1 MSVVDSIKNN
11 PKLKKL
17 VLYLLIIPQ
26 EARPRLWVRW
36 FVNPFKHHYGRGSLV
51 RWKTRLDVLPFNPFE
66 VGAKAII
73 EDYVTINNGMGGVF
87 IGDRS
92 LIGISSV
99 LIGPIRLG
107 NDVIIAQHVV
117 FSGLNHGYQDLTM
130 PINDQPCTTADIV
143 VEDEVWIGANA
154 VVTAGVHIGKHAVV
168 AAGSVVTK
176 DVPAYSVVGGN
187 PARVIKQYNAA
198 SAVWERVR

>member
-1 MSVVDSIKNN
+1 MSVVDRIKSS

-26 EARPRLWVRW
+26 QARPRLWVRW
-36 FVNPFKHHYGRGSLV
+36 FVNPFKHRYGRGSLV
-51 RWKTRLDVLPFNPFE
+51 RWNTRLDVLPFNPFE

-73 EDYVTINNGMGGVF
+73 EDFVTINNGMGGVF
-87 IGDRS
+87 IGDRA
-92 LIGISSV
+92 LVGISSV

-117 FSGLNHGYQDLTM
+117 FSGLNHGYQDITI
-130 PINDQPCTTADIV
+130 PINDQPCTTADII

-154 VVTAGVHIGKHAVV
+154 VITAGVRIGKHAVI

-176 DVPAYSVVGGN
+176 DVPAYAVVGGN

>member
-1 MSVVDSIKNN
+1 MSVVDRIKSN

-26 EARPRLWVRW
+26 QARPRLWVRW
-36 FVNPFKHHYGRGSLV
+36 FVNPFKHRYGRGSLV
-51 RWKTRLDVLPFNPFE
+51 RWNTRLDVLPFNPFE

-87 IGDRS
+87 IGDRA
-92 LIGISSV
+92 LVGISSV
-99 LIGPIRLG
+99 LIGPVRLG
-107 NDVIIAQHVV
+107 KDVIIAQHVV
-117 FSGLNHGYQDLTM
+117 FSGLNHEYQDITI
-130 PINDQPCTTADIV
+130 PINDQPCATADII

-154 VVTAGVHIGKHAVV
+154 VITAGVRIGKHAVV

-176 DVPAYSVVGGN
+176 DVPAYAVVGGN
-187 PARVIKQYNAA
+187 PARVLKQYNAA
-198 SAVWERVR
+198 SGSWERIR